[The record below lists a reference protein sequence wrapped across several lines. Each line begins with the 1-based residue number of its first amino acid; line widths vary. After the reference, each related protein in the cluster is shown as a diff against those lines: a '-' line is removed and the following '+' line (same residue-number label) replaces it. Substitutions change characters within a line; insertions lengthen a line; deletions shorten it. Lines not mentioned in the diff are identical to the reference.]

1 MTEDMSYGNGSEGDS
16 LGYIRF
22 RWRYLRSEYK
32 ARVSGSKS
40 YGTQA
45 IHSTENVPLRMNS
58 PSLIAF
64 SISCG
69 SVRLRF
75 SAGTAPDDQST
86 SACLSEMLTLKE
98 SA

>member
-1 MTEDMSYGNGSEGDS
+1 
-16 LGYIRF
+16 
-22 RWRYLRSEYK
+22 
-32 ARVSGSKS
+32 
-40 YGTQA
+40 
-45 IHSTENVPLRMNS
+45 MNS

-64 SISCG
+64 SISWG

-75 SAGTAPDDQST
+75 SAGTAQDDQST